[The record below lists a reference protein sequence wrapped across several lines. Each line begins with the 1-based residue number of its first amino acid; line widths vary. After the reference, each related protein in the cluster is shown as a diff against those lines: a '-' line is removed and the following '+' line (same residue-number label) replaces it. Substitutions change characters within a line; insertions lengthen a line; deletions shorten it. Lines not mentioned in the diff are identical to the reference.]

1 MRILLLGVFLFYI
14 RLVFADYNN
23 LQEQL
28 MLVADK
34 EAEVANIGANKASML
49 YGTGDVFVI
58 INRWNKIQNK
68 PKLNNEQVKQIK
80 VLEQQK
86 QQILKQ
92 ATYDK

>member
-28 MLVADK
+28 MLIADK
-34 EAEVANIGANKASML
+34 EAEIANIGANKASML
-49 YGTGDVFVI
+49 YGTGDAFVI